1 MINRNKKIILGALIS
16 AVILGVT
23 LTPLYFIINN
33 NYSISNNK
41 KSDYKKDKK
50 DVRKY
55 NYWDHFR
62 VTWGDLIF

>member
-1 MINRNKKIILGALIS
+1 MINKNKKIILGALIS

-23 LTPLYFIINN
+23 LSPLYFIINN

>member
-16 AVILGVT
+16 AVILAVT
-23 LTPLYFIINN
+23 LSPLYFIINN
-33 NYSISNNK
+33 NYSILNNK

>member
-1 MINRNKKIILGALIS
+1 MINRNKKIILGVLIS

>member
-23 LTPLYFIINN
+23 LSPLYFIINN

>member
-16 AVILGVT
+16 AVILGLT
-23 LTPLYFIINN
+23 LSPLYFIINN

-50 DVRKY
+50 DARKY

>member
-1 MINRNKKIILGALIS
+1 VINRNKKIILGALIS

-23 LTPLYFIINN
+23 LSPLYFIINN

>member
-1 MINRNKKIILGALIS
+1 MLGTLIS

-55 NYWDHFR
+55 NYWEHFR